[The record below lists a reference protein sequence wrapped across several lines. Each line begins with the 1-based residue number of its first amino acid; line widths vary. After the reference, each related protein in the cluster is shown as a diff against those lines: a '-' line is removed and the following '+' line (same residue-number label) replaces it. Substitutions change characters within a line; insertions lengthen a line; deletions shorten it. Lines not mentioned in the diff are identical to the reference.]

1 MPTRR
6 TFLATTAATALAR
19 SAFAGDLSTE
29 SEPNSICVFT
39 KPFQSLPFDE
49 LAQQTAAVGFGGIEA
64 PIRPGGH
71 IEPEAVLDKLPEL
84 VESLR
89 KQNLKLTVL
98 TSNINDPSDPITE
111 SVLSTA
117 ASLGIRYYR
126 MQYFKYDEGKSIT
139 KQIDQWNRRMKDLAA
154 LNKQLGITGVYQ
166 NHAGRNYFGA
176 AIWDLHR
183 GLEGIAPNEIGVA
196 YDIRHAAV
204 EAGMSWPINFQLIRE
219 LVQVVYVK
227 DFTWGE
233 AGLKNVPLG
242 QGHVDPNFFSMLK
255 KANFRGPISLHEEY
269 LDHRNPKLVP
279 QHWAAIKSDFQT
291 LKSWF

>member
-19 SAFAGDLSTE
+19 SAFAGDASAE
-29 SEPNSICVFT
+29 SESNSICVFT
-39 KPFQSLPFDE
+39 KPFQSLTFDE

-71 IEPEAVLDKLPEL
+71 IEPEAVPDKLPEL

-98 TSNINDPSDPITE
+98 TSNINDASDPITE
-111 SVLSTA
+111 SVLSTT

-183 GLEGIAPNEIGVA
+183 GLDGIDPNDIGVA

-204 EAGMSWPINFQLIRE
+204 EAGMSWPINFQLIRDH
-219 LVQVVYVK
+219 VQVVYVK

-233 AGLKNVPLG
+233 SGLTNVPLG
-242 QGHVDPNFFSMLK
+242 QGEVDPNFFSMLK
-255 KANFRGPISLHEEY
+255 KANFRGPISLHQEY
-269 LDHRNPKLVP
+269 IDHRNPKLVP

-291 LKSWF
+291 LKFWL